1 MRKLTEINNVNLQ
14 SINTTKNL
22 LKIDLVW
29 NSIAMGLSGSS
40 ENHEKFKCDFEE
52 CEAIFNTLGEFN
64 HFISLKEEA
73 KKEVIQLT
81 FPWRNELL
89 YFQNSN
95 EKCIKYNST
104 LLS

>member
-52 CEAIFNTLGEFN
+52 CEDTFNTLGEFN

-73 KKEVIQLT
+73 KKEVMQLAGV
-81 FPWRNELL
+81 P
-89 YFQNSN
+89 
-95 EKCIKYNST
+95 
-104 LLS
+104 

>member
-22 LKIDLVW
+22 LKIDFVW

-52 CEAIFNTLGEFN
+52 CEDTFNTLGQFN
-64 HFISLKEEA
+64 HFIEGRSQKRGYAVSRCTLME
-73 KKEVIQLT
+73 
-81 FPWRNELL
+81 
-89 YFQNSN
+89 YFL
-95 EKCIKYNST
+95 EGK
-104 LLS
+104 L